1 MIVHINPEDL
11 QHFAVAWLKYELS
24 ILKANAA
31 DPREHFDDVKEYK
44 KDIKA
49 VKRILAYVDSPL

>member
-1 MIVHINPEDL
+1 MIVHVDPEDL
-11 QHFAVAWLKYELS
+11 MHFAKAWLQYELGV
-24 ILKANAA
+24 LEANAS

-49 VKRILAYVDSPL
+49 VKRLLEYIGEEL

>member
-24 ILKANAA
+24 ILEANSANAHLH
-31 DPREHFDDVKEYK
+31 PDDLKTYK

-49 VKRILAYVDSPL
+49 VKRLLEYIGEEL